1 MKSVCIISKGPSVL
15 KCNTSFYNQF
25 DEIIGINWPLYNQDY
40 SKYLP
45 KNIDIMISSQ
55 PIITPNEIK
64 KHRNINLH
72 NYTQQQVID
81 LNIKKIIV
89 LPTHDYTTNNYLKP
103 LPYFL
108 NFINKYKEKNLN
120 FPSIPYLP
128 IEYSM
133 DYYKSTRKN
142 NNLKSFSAS
151 TGIRALEYIS
161 LQPDIKNICFIG
173 IDNYDIKQ
181 GLYYYC
187 KNVSHNSIVYDCHN
201 KKETH
206 DYINNLPYNFPDKNY
221 YYISNTTFNI
231 HKNLN
236 KIDSNFII
244 K

>member
-15 KCNTSFYNQF
+15 NCNTNFYNQF
-25 DEIIGINWPLYNQDY
+25 DEIICINWPLYNEYY

-45 KNIDIMISSQ
+45 KKIDIMITSQ

-64 KHRNINLH
+64 KHNNIHLH

-81 LNIKKIIV
+81 LNIKKILV

-108 NFINKYKEKNLN
+108 NFITNYKKKTLD

-133 DYYKSTRKN
+133 DHYKSTRNN
-142 NNLKSFSAS
+142 NNLKSFSSS
-151 TGIRALEYIS
+151 TGIKALEYIS
-161 LQPDIKNICFIG
+161 LQDNIKNICFVG
-173 IDNYDIKQ
+173 IDNYNIKY
-181 GLYYYC
+181 GIYYYC
-187 KNVSHNSIVYDCHN
+187 KDISHKSIKDDCHD
-201 KKETH
+201 KKQTY
-206 DYINNLPYNFPDKNY
+206 DYISNLPYNFPDKNY
-221 YYISNTTFNI
+221 YYISNNTYDN
-231 HKNLN
+231 HKRLN
-236 KIDSNFII
+236 KIDTNFII